1 MPDFFLRISNF
12 AYFFRKCQA
21 MQTQKKRRTHDLR
34 ASLTGLIRF
43 VCLLRCIYGN
53 YGNAVAG
60 LTAEK
65 ACIPLLRRQQ
75 NAGDATASCTPA
87 RTPHERIYGNI
98 ELVNMDG
105 YPIFHRFAAGVPAN
119 HPNGSRNGPPRN
131 RAGPVPGKIPAPCTA
146 WLPMLRQQTLPAS
159 TGLYGLSCCH
169 APYTPR
175 QAG

>member
-1 MPDFFLRISNF
+1 MPFCFSLSTSFLFQTFFPLMFFSFSNKKTHKACPACLRVPYVVSMGSMGTLLPDLQPKSVCP
-12 AYFFRKCQA
+12 AHL
-21 MQTQKKRRTHDLR
+21 QTEN
-34 ASLTGLIRF
+34 A
-43 VCLLRCIYGN
+43 
-53 YGNAVAG
+53 GNAIAS
-60 LTAEK
+60 
-65 ACIPLLRRQQ
+65 CIP
-75 NAGDATASCTPA
+75 AH
-87 RTPHERIYGNI
+87 TPHERIYSNI

-119 HPNGSRNGPPRN
+119 HPNSSRNGPPRN

-159 TGLYGLSCCH
+159 TGLYGLSGCH